1 MKYLFSIA
9 SFTVISIAI
18 AACSQEH
25 VACQWNAN
33 AAKLWLLKTKDAQ
46 NDAKKAYL
54 RNDFRFIGING
65 YTLQV
70 PGISY
75 ANIKNYD
82 YGTIIVPGTSDAIC
96 DAKQKHFIE
105 NATLYAKK
113 YNQEI
118 LYLLKRG
125 NPQS

>member
-1 MKYLFSIA
+1 MKYFFSIVGFA
-9 SFTVISIAI
+9 VIGIAI

-25 VACQWNAN
+25 VACQWDAN
-33 AAKLWLLKTKDAQ
+33 ATKSWPLKLKDAK

-54 RNDFRFIGING
+54 RGDFRFIGING

-82 YGTIIVPGTSDAIC
+82 YGTVIVPGTSDAIC
-96 DAKQKHFIE
+96 DAKQKHFVE

-125 NPQS
+125 GD

>member
-1 MKYLFSIA
+1 MKRFFSIV
-9 SFTVISIAI
+9 SFAVIGIAMT
-18 AACSQEH
+18 ACSQEH
-25 VACQWNAN
+25 VACQWDAN
-33 AAKLWLLKTKDAQ
+33 AAKLWPLKLKDAK

-54 RNDFRFIGING
+54 RGDFRFIGING

-75 ANIKNYD
+75 TNINNYD
-82 YGTIIVPGTSDAIC
+82 YGTMIVPGTSDAIC
-96 DAKQKHFIE
+96 DAKQKYFIE
-105 NATLYAKK
+105 NATLYAKQ

-125 NPQS
+125 RD